1 MKDKGIEVG
10 SRIHIKKYDSNE
22 VYQTIQITKCCQEL
36 RDSLKAKISILIK
49 NFLRATLDINLELK
63 KLLQIYGIVL
73 LNIFSLNEM
82 MFNLKKN
89 F

>member
-22 VYQTIQITKCCQEL
+22 VYQIIQITKCCQEL

-63 KLLQIYGIVL
+63 KNVT
-73 LNIFSLNEM
+73 
-82 MFNLKKN
+82 NLRNSSIKY
-89 F
+89 FFFE